1 MNWPFLLHI
10 TIVAVCVEDGLRNNR
25 ANLNIFVVEVLKL
38 IDFEDD
44 FNDEL

>member
-1 MNWPFLLHI
+1 M
-10 TIVAVCVEDGLRNNR
+10 AVCVEDGLRNNR

-44 FNDEL
+44 FNDELWEQWNE